1 MGREAYLSHQS
12 NVEVHAPYSRTSYVL
27 SLPVYSG
34 NNNERELKTTAI
46 SVVQSAAYGLLTRK
60 VGGFRN
66 LVM

>member
-34 NNNERELKTTAI
+34 NNERELKTTSI
-46 SVVQSAAYGLLTRK
+46 SLLQSAAYGLLIRK
-60 VGGFRN
+60 VGGFRS